1 MRRTIPGLVFLV
13 MSAALAAERP
23 PTLLDH
29 IQNSGLPSG
38 QRDELAHLLAAKDF
52 AGMEAV
58 LEHPPAAESP
68 PVAAERHALA
78 GAVEFLEGQMYR
90 AAQSFRVSDSLA
102 PLDDTDRFTWAMALV
117 RLGDAKSAREQ
128 LMRLDV
134 AHPDNPFYL
143 YWLARIDYTERL
155 YGPAIEKLRRVIR
168 IDPQASRAYDNLG
181 LAFDMM
187 GQFDEARDAFVKAVD
202 LNRSLSKPSAWPPHN
217 LGYLLLRLQQPKEA
231 ENALRE
237 SLKYDPGFATAHY
250 HLGRTLEAEGRDDEA
265 IGEYRVAISLDNAL
279 IEPLYSLGLLYR
291 RQGRKAEAD
300 AAFVEYKSRK
310 SQSAAH

>member
-1 MRRTIPGLVFLV
+1 

-181 LAFDMM
+181 LALDMQ
-187 GQFDEARDAFVKAVD
+187 GHQDQAREEFEKAVA
-202 LNRSLSKPSAWPPHN
+202 LNRKLPHPSAWPPHN
-217 LGYLLLRLQQPKEA
+217 LGALLLRMQQFKAA
-231 ENALRE
+231 EDALRE
-237 SLKYDPGFATAHY
+237 ALRYNPNFPMAHY
-250 HLGRTLEAEGRDDEA
+250 HLGRVLEDENRDNDA
-265 IGEYRVAISLDNAL
+265 IEEYRAATSGDQPIMEAF
-279 IEPLYSLGLLYR
+279 YSLGLLYR
-291 RQGRKAEAD
+291 RHGRMEEAK
-300 AAFVEYKSRK
+300 AAFAAYRK
-310 SQSAAH
+310 LKTQAPP